1 MHMKV
6 QKSTAAAVILLMLT
20 AFALARY
27 SIRSITAVSPSFEAF
42 EAPPTIIIDAG
53 HGESVNTKHLY
64 VISILKIPLYFNHLR
79 FILLPRMYV
88 NRFYK
93 LIHNLMC

>member
-53 HGESVNTKHLY
+53 HGGFDGGAVGVDGIVEKDINL
-64 VISILKIPLYFNHLR
+64 SIALSSMICLQSMDTMLF
-79 FILLPRMYV
+79 
-88 NRFYK
+88 
-93 LIHNLMC
+93 